1 MQVRVESLGA
11 SNLPEGCYVA
21 VRFGDVQKQS
31 QYDPSKIYR
40 FSEMRRFGK
49 IDLYQKVGTGDLNW
63 NMNQTHEQVCNV
75 DGPLG
80 AAIQLKV
87 SLSAVSPPDVKSSV
101 PTPRE
106 ARAKVAS
113 DKARTYLGE
122 HGIENLLAGTMR
134 SLLKAMPEDPSHFII
149 DYIAR
154 TAPPKTPIPGPPTI
168 KSAEE
173 PVHQHTVLADVGKY
187 DARLADCLETASRRL
202 KELKRPDFVYKP
214 SVSSMVTPLLPAL
227 NPNETPSRLTVL
239 TASPTG
245 SRPIFCVPAFAF
257 KPSVA
262 SLSLPVLTPLQRRPL
277 LPVRT
282 DLQGSHILPTLDSAR
297 SEIVKELKMATKDG
311 RLEAALVKA
320 GRRQISDGSPLSA
333 VPLVPSSFR
342 EDAAHILA
350 GAFHSGRLESALHE
364 ENGTLHPTTQ
374 SRECKA
380 DDVRSCSTRAPWSF
394 VPSVGTWLSS
404 TSLPLEP
411 LVRKTGPSTDQ
422 SRGHNFTGPSTD
434 MSGWRNVPS
443 VGSWMTMRPLPLHA
457 Q

>member
-31 QYDPSKIYR
+31 QYDPTKIYR

-87 SLSAVSPPDVKSSV
+87 FLSAVSPSDIKSSV

-113 DKARTYLGE
+113 DKARTYLSQ

-134 SLLKAMPEDPSHFII
+134 SLLKAMPEDPAHFIT

-154 TAPPKTPIPGPPTI
+154 TARPKTLLPCPPTL

-173 PVHQHTVLADVGKY
+173 PVDQHTWVADLGKD
-187 DARLADCLETASRRL
+187 DARLACGLETANQRL
-202 KELKRPDFVYKP
+202 KELKRPDFLYKP
-214 SVSSMVTPLLPAL
+214 SVSSMVTPLVPAL
-227 NPNETPSRLTVL
+227 NATETPASVTVL
-239 TASPTG
+239 TASTTS
-245 SRPIFCVPAFAF
+245 SRPIFCVPAFTF

-262 SLSLPVLTPLQRRPL
+262 SLSLPVLTSLHRRTSL
-277 LPVRT
+277 LVRT
-282 DLQGSHILPTLDSAR
+282 DLQGNDILPTLDRAR
-297 SEIVKELKMATKDG
+297 SEIVKELKLATKDG

-320 GRRQISDGSPLSA
+320 SRRETSETTLLSA
-333 VPLVPSSFR
+333 VPLVPSSVR
-342 EDAAHILA
+342 EDAAQILA
-350 GAFHSGRLESALHE
+350 GAFHNGRLESALHE
-364 ENGTLHPTTQ
+364 EEATL
-374 SRECKA
+374 ECKA
-380 DDVRSCSTRAPWSF
+380 DDVRSCSTQAPWSF

-404 TSLPLEP
+404 TSLPLES
-411 LVRKTGPSTDQ
+411 LVWKKGPSTDK
-422 SRGHNFTGPSTD
+422 SRLHNLTGPLPD
-434 MSGWRNVPS
+434 MSSWRNVPS
-443 VGSWMTMRPLPLHA
+443 VGSWMTTRPLPLRA